1 MLRLVSEAGKP
12 TTFRV
17 RHFAALRERPSSTR
31 LLRRLAARADWHAAG
46 SSPARTETV
55 GPPNQES
62 EDGEGRLARGGIFT
76 GPDGNSRTAKPRISS
91 ATTYLA
97 AFIQPLLPLRSRP
110 CPENRESEMK
120 GQVFWAA
127 GPIP

>member
-62 EDGEGRLARGGIFT
+62 VA
-76 GPDGNSRTAKPRISS
+76 PQRISRLS
-91 ATTYLA
+91 SSHS
-97 AFIQPLLPLRSRP
+97 FHSNRP
-110 CPENRESEMK
+110 NPENRESEMK
-120 GQVFWAA
+120 GQVVWAA

>member
-1 MLRLVSEAGKP
+1 MLRPVNEAGKP

-55 GPPNQES
+55 GPQNKEPLPPQRIP
-62 EDGEGRLARGGIFT
+62 RLSPSHSFHS
-76 GPDGNSRTAKPRISS
+76 N
-91 ATTYLA
+91 
-97 AFIQPLLPLRSRP
+97 RP
-110 CPENRESEMK
+110 TPENRKSEMK
-120 GQVFWAA
+120 GQVVGAA
-127 GPIP
+127 GPFP

>member
-62 EDGEGRLARGGIFT
+62 VA
-76 GPDGNSRTAKPRISS
+76 PQRISRLSSSHSFHS
-91 ATTYLA
+91 AVGLA
-97 AFIQPLLPLRSRP
+97 LRIEKIGRAS
-110 CPENRESEMK
+110 CRER
-120 GQVFWAA
+120 V
-127 GPIP
+127 